1 VVVLERGDA
10 RAIVPLERF
19 RRKGETVR
27 VPAEIGG
34 ATVTVAIPDRT
45 GAWRVEGDATT
56 VARSSLW
63 FLPGVTFEGSAAA
76 VR

>member
-1 VVVLERGDA
+1 VELGD
-10 RAIVPLERF
+10 
-19 RRKGETVR
+19 
-27 VPAEIGG
+27 
-34 ATVTVAIPDRT
+34 ATVTLVIPDRT

-63 FLPGVTFEGSAAA
+63 FLPGVMVDGADAA